1 MVLANVPIEHSV
13 QLTVLVDGVALPAA
27 QRSQPEA
34 PSADACHPAGHDVQ
48 VALPRSEYDPA
59 RQGRHSS
66 APSPS
71 A

>member
-1 MVLANVPIEHSV
+1 MVLANVPTEHSV
-13 QLTVLVDGVALPAA
+13 QFTVLVDGVALPAA
-27 QRSQPEA
+27 HCSQLDA
-34 PSADACHPAGHDVQ
+34 PLADACHPAGHDVH